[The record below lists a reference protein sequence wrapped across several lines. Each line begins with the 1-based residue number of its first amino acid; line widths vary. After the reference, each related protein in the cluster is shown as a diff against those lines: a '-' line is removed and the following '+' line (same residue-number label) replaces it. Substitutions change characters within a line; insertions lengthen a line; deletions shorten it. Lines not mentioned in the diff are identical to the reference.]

1 MLACHP
7 RNLSD
12 EPEVPGFFPKAHQG
26 DLSRCL
32 PPATQ
37 DKWLEV
43 RGDIHSLSADSRELG

>member
-1 MLACHP
+1 MLACHL

-43 RGDIHSLSADSRELG
+43 RGDIHNLSADSRELG